1 MTNNVIKHMDKRLQ
15 NKINRINKSD
25 DEHNEN
31 NSGIITDRKFD
42 FNQVYHYYFSECVD
56 VGYHFFNLPSV
67 LVGILIDMLGG
78 RFVKLIGIIF
88 HVVG

>member
-1 MTNNVIKHMDKRLQ
+1 MPLNANINEDTRLDQQLKCYLTHVELLLLLMANNVIKHMDKRLQ

-42 FNQVYHYYFSECVD
+42 FNNQVYH
-56 VGYHFFNLPSV
+56 
-67 LVGILIDMLGG
+67 
-78 RFVKLIGIIF
+78 
-88 HVVG
+88 

>member
-1 MTNNVIKHMDKRLQ
+1 MANNVIKHMDKRLQ

-42 FNQVYHYYFSECVD
+42 FNNQVYH
-56 VGYHFFNLPSV
+56 
-67 LVGILIDMLGG
+67 
-78 RFVKLIGIIF
+78 
-88 HVVG
+88 